1 MRRDLR
7 TSPAWCL
14 VCGVDSKPVLIFFL
28 WLVGA
33 AVVGTLCVLIWA
45 TINGKFADDAGAS
58 RLPLAAENG
67 DK

>member
-1 MRRDLR
+1 M
-7 TSPAWCL
+7 
-14 VCGVDSKPVLIFFL
+14 LIFFL